1 MAWLLFLDESGHD
14 HRQTPYEVRGGVAL
28 HAGEIWPFVQDLQ
41 RLELDCFGTRLAQF
55 QKELKGCKL
64 LDRDRFKWAAQ
75 DRVMLAEERR
85 RHCRAFFTKGL
96 EKKKSPSR
104 PEFTA
109 YGQACLEMARGMF
122 ETMRSRKAQLFAA
135 VISRDVAR
143 PATFQAEEYLRKDQ
157 VFLLQRYFD
166 FLEEKKEH
174 GLLVMDQVEKAED
187 RRFVTRL
194 ERYFTRTETGRYRTA
209 WIVPVPLF
217 VASDLTY
224 PVQAADLAIYS
235 LNWGF
240 RLPSRGMDAEVRP
253 EIANEFGPWI
263 NQLQFRGE
271 SYRDGNVYPEYGIVY
286 VPDPYTRR

>member
-14 HRQTPYEVRGGVAL
+14 HRQMPYEVRGGVAL
-28 HAGEIWPFVQDLQ
+28 HAGEVWPFVQDLQ

-55 QKELKGCKL
+55 QKELKGCKM
-64 LDRDRFKWAAQ
+64 LDQDRFKWAAQ
-75 DRVMLAEERR
+75 GGVMEAEERR
-85 RHCRAFFTKGL
+85 RHCRGFFTKGL
-96 EKKKSPSR
+96 EKSPPR
-104 PEFTA
+104 RQEFTA

-122 ETMRSRKAQLFAA
+122 EALRSRKAQLFAA
-135 VISRDVAR
+135 AIPRDVER
-143 PATFQAEEYLRKDQ
+143 PATFEAEEYLRKDQ

-166 FLEEKKEH
+166 FLEARQEH
-174 GLLVMDQVEKAED
+174 GLLVMDQVEKAQD
-187 RRFVTRL
+187 RRFVSRL

-224 PVQAADLAIYS
+224 PVQAADLAIYC

-240 RLPSRGMDAEVRP
+240 RLPSRGMDAEVRQ

-271 SYRDGNVYPEYGIVY
+271 SYRDGNVYPEYGIVF